1 MHFEPQPAIHYYTTN
16 QLFITLFG
24 ACHLFLGPFRNA
36 QTAHTVVS
44 FVADCP
50 ENLVLRSGATKLCVF
65 TMKNGGFNYLTNE
78 KWGISPMN
86 DGKFMEIESV
96 LEFRVLFRP

>member
-1 MHFEPQPAIHYYTTN
+1 
-16 QLFITLFG
+16 
-24 ACHLFLGPFRNA
+24 
-36 QTAHTVVS
+36 
-44 FVADCP
+44 
-50 ENLVLRSGATKLCVF
+50 
-65 TMKNGGFNYLTNE
+65 MKNGGFNYLTNE